1 MSLAATDGLPGATWR
16 DRGVDDFECTRRVCS
31 RRLSGLQLFLAPWL
45 AGFAD
50 GEAAWAA
57 WVPGFTATTLGV
69 AGYLRGESLDFTTTV
84 RDDADAR
91 YRQRYG

>member
-1 MSLAATDGLPGATWR
+1 MD
-16 DRGVDDFECTRRVCS
+16 DVNVDDVSPEI
-31 RRLSGLQLFLAPWL
+31 GWYL

-91 YRQRYG
+91 YRQQYG